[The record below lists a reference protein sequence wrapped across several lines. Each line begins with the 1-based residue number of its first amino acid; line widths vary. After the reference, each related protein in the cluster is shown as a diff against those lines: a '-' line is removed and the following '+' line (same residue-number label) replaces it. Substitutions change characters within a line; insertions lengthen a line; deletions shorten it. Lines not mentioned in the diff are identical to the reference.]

1 MQLTNKTNDR
11 IAFNINT
18 NDTRYKYYIQP
29 KKGILSRLSKCY
41 ISVTLEAQEALPNMQ
56 CRDMLLVQSVNLRQ
70 GLTFDDIT
78 DDFFK
83 KAVVE
88 KVVEM
93 VKLPIVYVARDRFYS
108 TH

>member
-1 MQLTNKTNDR
+1 M
-11 IAFNINT
+11 
-18 NDTRYKYYIQP
+18 
-29 KKGILSRLSKCY
+29 SKCY